1 MSFVFI
7 HPFSDGNGRM
17 ARLWHTAILAKWKR
31 IFEYIPIES
40 QIEKFQ
46 SEYYE
51 AIAKCHV
58 AGESTFFIEFMLSQI
73 DKILDEITIQVNE
86 EDEYLSETVKNLL
99 DVMEY
104 DIPYTSKTL
113 MEKLKTEVKRR
124 IPQKLPAP
132 CYRIESYSNDDTR
145 QTKQQKSAIYK
156 KISIQVLS
164 FVFLPNICVRIK
176 RYFQYV
182 ARFQKWNPGHSYFNP
197 KPARKE
203 NSASLLFTFHD
214 VFL

>member
-1 MSFVFI
+1 
-7 HPFSDGNGRM
+7 
-17 ARLWHTAILAKWKR
+17 
-31 IFEYIPIES
+31 
-40 QIEKFQ
+40 
-46 SEYYE
+46 
-51 AIAKCHV
+51 
-58 AGESTFFIEFMLSQI
+58 MLSQI

-113 MEKLKTEVKRR
+113 MEKLKLKSREGFRR
-124 IPQKLPAP
+124 NYLHP

-164 FVFLPNICVRIK
+164 FVFFSQYMCKNQKIFPICGQIPEMESWP
-176 RYFQYV
+176 F
-182 ARFQKWNPGHSYFNP
+182 
-197 KPARKE
+197 
-203 NSASLLFTFHD
+203 LL
-214 VFL
+214 